1 VAGPDFDFEHTERK
15 YREIMEEA
23 QRLGGT
29 LAQMQQAKEAEAA
42 AVHGNAQQQMASR
55 SKHVTIS

>member
-1 VAGPDFDFEHTERK
+1 MAGPDFDFEHTERR

-42 AVHGNAQQQMASR
+42 AAHGNAHGNAQQQMVSL
-55 SKHVTIS
+55 K